1 MHCLAGHVFPFHPR
15 KVKCG
20 TCKLAPLEYIE
31 APFWA
36 CSLCGQRAG
45 NPYRRSPLRNSIPRV
60 VAIHDISGIGR
71 TSLTAVIPVLSCMG
85 IQPIP
90 LPTAVLS
97 PQPVGTRNFSFLDLT
112 ENMEH
117 MLSHWEE
124 RGDTF
129 DGVYS
134 GFMACPK
141 QMESVTRCIDNLLAP
156 GGLTVIDP
164 VLGDDG
170 VLIPT
175 MTPQMVEKMRWL
187 IKKATVITPNFTEIC
202 LLLNLD
208 YHARHS
214 LKDLK
219 DYLKALS
226 DMGPAVVVGTSMP
239 ITEGPSPE
247 YSSVLAYE
255 RSIDK
260 YWRVDCDYIPAHYPG
275 TGDIF
280 ASVLTGCLMQGDSLS
295 LAIDKAV
302 QFTTLGVRGTFGQ
315 DVPPVEGILL
325 ERYLPTLRQPIAFCQ
340 TRLVP

>member
-1 MHCLAGHVFPFHPR
+1 M
-15 KVKCG
+15 
-20 TCKLAPLEYIE
+20 
-31 APFWA
+31 
-36 CSLCGQRAG
+36 
-45 NPYRRSPLRNSIPRV
+45 RNSIPRV

-71 TSLTAVIPVLSCMG
+71 TSLTAVIPVLSSMG

-97 PQPVGTRNFSFLDLT
+97 TQTVGTSGFSFLDLT
-112 ENMEH
+112 ENMKV
-117 MLSHWEE
+117 MLDHWEE
-124 RGDTF
+124 RGDRF

-134 GFMACPK
+134 GFMACPE
-141 QMESVTRCIDNLLAP
+141 QMESVTRCIENLLCRD
-156 GGLTVIDP
+156 GFSLVDP

-175 MTPQMVEKMRWL
+175 MTPAMVEKMRWL
-187 IKKATVITPNFTEIC
+187 IRRATVITPNFTEVC

-208 YHARHS
+208 YHARHT
-214 LKDLK
+214 LQDLK
-219 DYLKALS
+219 QYLRALS
-226 DMGPAVVVGTSMP
+226 DMGPEIVVGTSMP
-239 ITEGPSPE
+239 MTGGIRPE

-275 TGDIF
+275 TGDVF

-302 QFTTLGVRGTFGQ
+302 QFTTLGVRATFGQ

-325 ERYLPTLRQPIAFCQ
+325 ERYLGTLRQPIAFCQ